1 MVEAPMLIYH
11 YPTTTYILD
20 IDASNT
26 PQVTLLSQMVEGDER
41 VVAYYSKMFKPTP
54 KNCCYPEW
62 VDGGDYVP
70 ASLRYYFIYLAVHVC
85 GVNPSGSHVAQV
97 PSRVR
102 FWIGAL
108 IGALTKHGEA
118 DVLNCCAYSSQ
129 CAVSRDDS
137 STRKWI
143 IRTAFSSDKHV
154 VNGRARTA
162 ATLQIFYGSSTS
174 HLPGVA
180 SSGNRQT
187 QLEEIANK

>member
-97 PSRVR
+97 PSRVQ
-102 FWIGAL
+102 FWIGAQIWHPPSMVML
-108 IGALTKHGEA
+108 MVSIAVHIFHNAQWVEMTSLQGREWLEQLSQLTI
-118 DVLNCCAYSSQ
+118 SSLTTRLSMAELEQ
-129 CAVSRDDS
+129 LQHCSFSMAAARVSCQEWLYQE
-137 STRKWI
+137 T
-143 IRTAFSSDKHV
+143 DKQ
-154 VNGRARTA
+154 A
-162 ATLQIFYGSSTS
+162 
-174 HLPGVA
+174 
-180 SSGNRQT
+180 
-187 QLEEIANK
+187 